1 MRSQHFWASR
11 WLIVAPAL
19 LASIFSFI
27 PSASADP
34 APGLSTSYYTIDVV
48 PPVMSDSEYPLCG
61 SEVENNINR
70 SYDGEPYLDCTG
82 DLFMVH
88 MTGFITIPVHDTIEF
103 WLATDDGGRINIG
116 GNEWGD
122 WNDQGCTWMES
133 GEIDIVAG
141 SQPLDLWMYEN
152 GGSSCLMLA
161 WNIDNE
167 GFAIVPDEAFTTDY
181 QQPVDTTIPDT
192 TIPDTTIPDTT
203 IPETTTTWTTS
214 TTTTSTTVA
223 PTTVPATTPSTT
235 SILQTTSTTT
245 TKAPPPATMPPPPT
259 TQAPPPETVAPPP
272 ATTSSTTT
280 TSTTSTTSTQPPPP
294 ETVPP
299 PPTTMPAPPET
310 NPEPPPTLPYVLQP
324 LFPPVPNTMPEPP
337 ATIPTIPLPPD
348 TMPLPPDTMPPPPDT
363 LPEAPQAPETSEPA
377 EDAPLPPI
385 SDEAVVEAL
394 ADIEQAT
401 PAEVKAIVTE
411 LLAFALTTDQAVSV
425 ASEPAVLEVLT
436 NAEAE
441 QVFEQVAVEE
451 LSTEQAVELVAAVQ
465 EAPTKVRKAFEAV
478 LNLFEGFADDYT
490 MTNQTVPIKT
500 RRALIALGAVFLVSA
515 PAPIRRN
522 R

>member
-1 MRSQHFWASR
+1 MKPRYYCHDR

-34 APGLSTSYYTIDVV
+34 APGLSTLYYTIDAV
-48 PPVMSDSEYPLCG
+48 PPTRSDSVYPLCG

-70 SYDGEPYLDCTG
+70 SYDGEPYQNCTG

-88 MTGFITIPVHDTIEF
+88 MTGFITIPEHNTIEF
-103 WLATDDGGRINIG
+103 WLASDDGGRINIG
-116 GNEWGD
+116 GNEWGY
-122 WNDQGCTWMES
+122 WGDQGCSWMES
-133 GEIDIVAG
+133 GQIDISAG
-141 SQPLDLWMYEN
+141 AANLNLFMYEN
-152 GGSSCLMLA
+152 SGSTCLMLA
-161 WNIDNE
+161 WNINNE
-167 GFAIVPDEAFTTDY
+167 GWSIVPDDAFTTNG
-181 QQPVDTTIPDT
+181 
-192 TIPDTTIPDTT
+192 
-203 IPETTTTWTTS
+203 ESTTTTTS
-214 TTTTSTTVA
+214 TTTTSTT
-223 PTTVPATTPSTT
+223 TTTIPQTTTT
-235 SILQTTSTTT
+235 IPETTTTSTTT
-245 TKAPPPATMPPPPT
+245 TQAPPPA
-259 TQAPPPETVAPPP
+259 TVAPPP
-272 ATTSSTTT
+272 ATT
-280 TSTTSTTSTQPPPP
+280 TSTTSTPTTTTTQAPPP

-310 NPEPPPTLPYVLQP
+310 IPEPPSTLPFVLQP
-324 LFPPVPNTMPEPP
+324 LFPPVPSTMPEPP
-337 ATIPTIPLPPD
+337 PTLPTIPLPPD
-348 TMPLPPDTMPPPPDT
+348 TMPLPPDTLPPPPDT

-411 LLAFALTTDQAVSV
+411 LLACALTTDQAVSV

-465 EAPTKVRKAFEAV
+465 DAPSSVRKAFEAV
-478 LNLFEGFADDYT
+478 LNLFEGFADDYV

-500 RRALIALGAVFLVSA
+500 RRALIALSAVFLVSA

-522 R
+522 K

>member
-1 MRSQHFWASR
+1 LSLTDVFRSR

-27 PSASADP
+27 PSASAEP

-48 PPVMSDSEYPLCG
+48 PPVMSDSVYPLCG

-88 MTGFITIPVHDTIEF
+88 MTGFITIPVHETIEF
-103 WLATDDGGRINIG
+103 WLASDDGGIINID
-116 GNEWGD
+116 GNEWGN
-122 WNDQGCTWMES
+122 WGDQGCSATES
-133 GEIDIVAG
+133 GQIDISAG

-152 GGSSCLMLA
+152 GGGTCVMLA
-161 WNIDNE
+161 WNIDGQ
-167 GFAIVPDEAFTTDY
+167 GFEIVPDEAFTTNY
-181 QQPVDTTIPDT
+181 QQPPNTTIPDT
-192 TIPDTTIPDTT
+192 TM
-203 IPETTTTWTTS
+203 PETTTTWTTS
-214 TTTTSTTVA
+214 TTTTSTTVE
-223 PTTVPATTPSTT
+223 PTTVPATNPSTT
-235 SILQTTSTTT
+235 STPQTTYTYPPETMPP
-245 TKAPPPATMPPPPT
+245 APPATVPPPPITMPAPPETIPEPPATLPVVLQPFIPPMTLPELPTYATVQPPQTLPFVTPPATMPPPP
-259 TQAPPPETVAPPP
+259 
-272 ATTSSTTT
+272 ATL
-280 TSTTSTTSTQPPPP
+280 PL
-294 ETVPP
+294 
-299 PPTTMPAPPET
+299 PPTTAP
-310 NPEPPPTLPYVLQP
+310 QP
-324 LFPPVPNTMPEPP
+324 
-337 ATIPTIPLPPD
+337 
-348 TMPLPPDTMPPPPDT
+348 
-363 LPEAPQAPETSEPA
+363 PQAPETSQPA
-377 EDAPLPPI
+377 KDAELPPI
-385 SDEAVVEAL
+385 ADKAVVEAL
-394 ADIEQAT
+394 ANIEEAT
-401 PAEVKAIVTE
+401 PAEVQAVVTE

-451 LSTEQAVELVAAVQ
+451 LSTEQATELVAAVQ

>member
-1 MRSQHFWASR
+1 MRSQHFFRSR

-19 LASIFSFI
+19 LASIFGFI
-27 PSASADP
+27 PSASAEP

-61 SEVENNINR
+61 SEVDNNINR
-70 SYDGEPYLDCTG
+70 SYDGEPYLDCTN

-88 MTGFITIPVHDTIEF
+88 MTGFITIPEHNTIEF
-103 WLATDDGGRINIG
+103 WLASDDGGIIDIG
-116 GNEWGD
+116 GNEWGS
-122 WNDQGCTWMES
+122 WNDQGCSATES
-133 GEIDIVAG
+133 GQIDIVAG

-152 GGSSCLMLA
+152 GGGTCLMLA
-161 WNIDNE
+161 WNID
-167 GFAIVPDEAFTTDY
+167 GQGWSMVPDEAFTTDY
-181 QQPVDTTIPDT
+181 QQPPDT
-192 TIPDTTIPDTT
+192 TIADTTIPDTT
-203 IPETTTTWTTS
+203 IPETTTTS
-214 TTTTSTTVA
+214 TTT
-223 PTTVPATTPSTT
+223 
-235 SILQTTSTTT
+235 
-245 TKAPPPATMPPPPT
+245 
-259 TQAPPPETVAPPP
+259 
-272 ATTSSTTT
+272 TTSSTTT
-280 TSTTSTTSTQPPPP
+280 TSISQTTSTYTVPPTMPPPP

-310 NPEPPPTLPYVLQP
+310 IPEPPATLPVVLQP
-324 LFPPVPNTMPEPP
+324 FIPLVPSTMPEPP

-348 TMPLPPDTMPPPPDT
+348 TMPPPPDTLPPPPDT

-377 EDAPLPPI
+377 EDTELPPI
-385 SDEAVVEAL
+385 SNEAVVEAL

-401 PAEVKAIVTE
+401 PTEVKAIVTE

-451 LSTEQAVELVAAVQ
+451 LSSEQAVELVDAVQ
-465 EAPTKVRKAFEAV
+465 GAKTSVRKAFEAV
-478 LNLFEGFADDYT
+478 LNLFQGFADDYV

-500 RRALIALGAVFLVSA
+500 RRALIALSAVFLVSA

-522 R
+522 K

>member
-1 MRSQHFWASR
+1 MFKSR

-34 APGLSTSYYTIDVV
+34 APGLFTSYYTIDVV

-70 SYDGEPYLDCTG
+70 SYDGEPYLDCTV

-88 MTGFITIPVHDTIEF
+88 MTGFITIPEHNTIEF
-103 WLATDDGGRINIG
+103 WLASDDGGRINIG
-116 GNEWGD
+116 GNEWGY
-122 WNDQGCTWMES
+122 WSDQGCSWMES
-133 GEIDIVAG
+133 GQIDISAG
-141 SQPLDLWMYEN
+141 DANLNLFMYEN
-152 GGSSCLMLA
+152 GGSTCLMLA
-161 WNIDNE
+161 WNINGQ
-167 GFAIVPDEAFTTDY
+167 GFEIVPDDAFTTNG
-181 QQPVDTTIPDT
+181 
-192 TIPDTTIPDTT
+192 
-203 IPETTTTWTTS
+203 ES
-214 TTTTSTTVA
+214 TTTTI
-223 PTTVPATTPSTT
+223 P
-235 SILQTTSTTT
+235 QTTT
-245 TKAPPPATMPPPPT
+245 TIPQT
-259 TQAPPPETVAPPP
+259 TTTIPQTTTTIPQT
-272 ATTSSTTT
+272 TTSSTTT
-280 TSTTSTTSTQPPPP
+280 TTTTTIQVPTVTTTTSTVPQTTTTTSTVAETTTTETSTTTTSLPP

-299 PPTTMPAPPET
+299 ITTTTPVSTTTTTQPPET
-310 NPEPPPTLPYVLQP
+310 ST
-324 LFPPVPNTMPEPP
+324 TS
-337 ATIPTIPLPPD
+337 IPDTIPL
-348 TMPLPPDTMPPPPDT
+348 PPDT
-363 LPEAPQAPETSEPA
+363 LPEAPQAPETSEPPEKA
-377 EDAPLPPI
+377 ELPPI

-425 ASEPAVLEVLT
+425 ASEPAILEVLT

-465 EAPTKVRKAFEAV
+465 DAPSSVRKAFEAV

-500 RRALIALGAVFLVSA
+500 RRALIALSAVFLVSA

-522 R
+522 TR

>member
-1 MRSQHFWASR
+1 MRGSR

-27 PSASADP
+27 PSASAEP
-34 APGLSTSYYTIDVV
+34 APGLSTSYYTIDVI
-48 PPVMSDSEYPLCG
+48 PPVQSTTEYELCG

-103 WLATDDGGRINIG
+103 WLATDDGGRINID
-116 GNEWGD
+116 GNEWGN
-122 WNDQGCTWMES
+122 WGDQGCTWMES

-203 IPETTTTWTTS
+203 IAETTTTWTTS

-223 PTTVPATTPSTT
+223 PTTVPATNPSTT
-235 SILQTTSTTT
+235 LILQTTTTT
-245 TKAPPPATMPPPPT
+245 TTQAPPPATMPPPPT

-280 TSTTSTTSTQPPPP
+280 TSTTTTTTTMPPPP
-294 ETVPP
+294 ATVPP
-299 PPTTMPAPPET
+299 SPTTMPAPPET
-310 NPEPPPTLPYVLQP
+310 I
-324 LFPPVPNTMPEPP
+324 PEPP
-337 ATIPTIPLPPD
+337 ATFPALLQPLLPPV
-348 TMPLPPDTMPPPPDT
+348 TLPELPTYATVQPPQTLPFVAPPATMPPPPNT
-363 LPEAPQAPETSEPA
+363 APQPPQAPETSQPA
-377 EDAPLPPI
+377 KEAELPPI
-385 SDEAVVEAL
+385 TNQAVVEAL
-394 ADIEQAT
+394 ANIKQAT
-401 PAEVKAIVTE
+401 PAQVQAVVTE

-500 RRALIALGAVFLVSA
+500 RRALIALSAVFLVTA

>member
-1 MRSQHFWASR
+1 MERIISRLGRSR

-34 APGLSTSYYTIDVV
+34 APGLSTTYYTIDEI
-48 PPVMSDSEYPLCG
+48 PPVRSTTEYPVCG

-70 SYDGEPYLDCTG
+70 SYDGEPYLDCTN

-88 MTGFITIPVHDTIEF
+88 MTGFITIPEHQTIEF
-103 WLATDDGGRINIG
+103 WLASDDGGTINID
-116 GNEWGD
+116 GNEWGN
-122 WNDQGCTWMES
+122 WWDQGCSATES
-133 GEIDIVAG
+133 GQIDIVAG
-141 SQPLDLWMYEN
+141 SLPLDLWMYEN
-152 GGSSCLMLA
+152 GGGTCLMLA
-161 WNIDNE
+161 WNIDNT
-167 GFAIVPDEAFTTDY
+167 GWAMVPDDAFTTDY
-181 QQPVDTTIPDT
+181 QQP
-192 TIPDTTIPDTT
+192 PDTT
-203 IPETTTTWTTS
+203 IPETTIPETTTTSTTTTIPETTTTSTTTTTTS
-214 TTTTSTTVA
+214 TTTTSTT
-223 PTTVPATTPSTT
+223 
-235 SILQTTSTTT
+235 TTSTTT
-245 TKAPPPATMPPPPT
+245 TSIPQTIYIPQPEPTIPEPPA
-259 TQAPPPETVAPPP
+259 
-272 ATTSSTTT
+272 
-280 TSTTSTTSTQPPPP
+280 
-294 ETVPP
+294 TVPP

-310 NPEPPPTLPYVLQP
+310 MPEPPATLPVVLQP
-324 LFPPVPNTMPEPP
+324 FIPLIPSTMPEPP
-337 ATIPTIPLPPD
+337 ATLPTIPLPPA
-348 TMPLPPDTMPPPPDT
+348 TLPPPPAT
-363 LPEAPQAPETSEPA
+363 LPTPSTTAPQPPQAPVTSQPA
-377 EDAPLPPI
+377 KDAELPPI
-385 SDEAVVEAL
+385 ADEAVVEAL
-394 ADIEQAT
+394 ATIDLAT
-401 PAEVKAIVTE
+401 PAEVKAVVTE

-451 LSTEQAVELVAAVQ
+451 LTSEQATELVAAVQ

-478 LNLFEGFADDYT
+478 LNLFEGFADDYV